1 MATERELGWD
11 DEIVK
16 DSVDFVL
23 LPDGDY
29 SFKVTGFER
38 GRYAG
43 GQKLPPC
50 NMATVHIEIDS
61 PEGTTTIKHN
71 LYLHTTTEGL
81 LSGFFAAIGQKKK
94 GEPLRM
100 NWNSVIGSTGRCQV
114 YVDNWT
120 TKEGKDAQSNRI
132 KKFYPADEKPAYTPG
147 AF

>member
-1 MATERELGWD
+1 MAIDRELGWD

-16 DSVDFVL
+16 DSTEYIL
-23 LPDGDY
+23 LPAGDY
-29 SFKVTGFER
+29 NFKVTSFER

-43 GQKLPPC
+43 GTKLPPC
-50 NMATVHIEIDS
+50 NMATVHIEIEGA
-61 PEGTTTIKHN
+61 EGTITIKHN

-100 NWNSVIGSTGRCQV
+100 NWNSVTGSTGKCQV
-114 YVDNWT
+114 SIRNWT
-120 TKEGKDAQSNRI
+120 TKDGKDAQSNDI
-132 KKFYPADEKPAYTPG
+132 KKFYAADETPAYVPG